1 MKLIISQFR
10 KVSTLAL
17 LTVALTGGSLVTR
30 ASGGHDPIN
39 DHGPVASGNAHAAEV
54 KYIGGR
60 EDEMVFKVVYNN
72 IAGSRFNLKVYDA
85 DGNPLFQHSY
95 SDTNFDKTFK
105 VAGIDGSG
113 KLTFVIRNFQDN
125 STQTF
130 EISSNTRVVEDIEV
144 KEVR

>member
-30 ASGGHDPIN
+30 ASGGHNPI
-39 DHGPVASGNAHAAEV
+39 VAGNAHAAEV

-105 VAGIDGSG
+105 VAGIDGSA

-130 EISSNTRVVEDIEV
+130 EVSSNTRVVEDIEV